1 MKNIIICL
9 SLIVFSASLGACA
22 NTFDGA
28 GRDIERAGEKIQN
41 TF

>member
-1 MKNIIICL
+1 MTKFLMITLALATL
-9 SLIVFSASLGACA
+9 SACS

-28 GRDIERAGEKIQN
+28 GRDIERAGEKIQE